1 MHLVWQSSMKRAKVS
16 RIEYRLSIVYVFR
29 KYETMKKARS
39 LMMDLA
45 LQYSSKAKDGMMQ

>member
-1 MHLVWQSSMKRAKVS
+1 M
-16 RIEYRLSIVYVFR
+16 VYVFE
-29 KYETMKKARS
+29 KDETMKKARS